1 MARGPAMTGGMVVGR
16 GKINHSAGCNFVYP
30 GAQHGFNFIGLRD
43 HPLTSYGHHLAD
55 AEAADHA
62 ASEAAIAF
70 WAEWLVR

>member
-1 MARGPAMTGGMVVGR
+1 
-16 GKINHSAGCNFVYP
+16 
-30 GAQHGFNFIGLRD
+30 LRD